1 MMEHLTPVARL
12 SGEAVVIRGRKVWRT
27 TAESPLDGLP
37 IGGIKVVPQ
46 GEIEIVKPP
55 SAPTH
60 QVKVNPAESV
70 TGLQV
75 TEFEATLPLEIYG
88 ELFKDGR

>member
-1 MMEHLTPVARL
+1 M
-12 SGEAVVIRGRKVWRT
+12 VIRGRKVWRT
-27 TAESPLDGLP
+27 TAESPLDGLQTECTT
-37 IGGIKVVPQ
+37 VVSPQ
-46 GEIEIVKPP
+46 GEIHVVKPMSEP
-55 SAPTH
+55 PHKVKAAPTD
-60 QVKVNPAESV
+60 SV